1 MPASNNNKTVLERA
15 LKIVG
20 SRKALCKLLW
30 ISDEE
35 LDAYLS
41 GKRRVPQSV
50 VTAATDVIAARSK
63 RR

>member
-1 MPASNNNKTVLERA
+1 MPGNNKTVLEQA

-20 SRKALCKLLW
+20 NKKELCKVLW

-35 LDAYLS
+35 LEAYLS

>member
-1 MPASNNNKTVLERA
+1 MPGSNKTVLERA

-20 SRKALCKLLW
+20 SKKELCKLLW
-30 ISDEE
+30 LSDEE

-41 GKRRVPQSV
+41 GKRRAPQSV
-50 VTAATDVIAARSK
+50 ITAATDVIAARSK